1 MTSLLIVM
9 FRLLSILGL
18 HELSNSVE
26 GLAIEFVRLLVQLQ
40 VVFAQ
45 FNTPS
50 EFTVIFKGISPV
62 MEYAISV

>member
-26 GLAIEFVRLLVQLQ
+26 GLAIEFVRLLV
-40 VVFAQ
+40 
-45 FNTPS
+45 
-50 EFTVIFKGISPV
+50 
-62 MEYAISV
+62 